1 MSLDIQFK
9 LKDNPDYLKYL
20 RENSWWYKVLNRNPN
35 EFKRFEEEV
44 KKNLHLNRVDKIE
57 KTLSTIEMLEK
68 ILVTFE

>member
-20 RENSWWYKVLNRNPN
+20 RKNSWWYKVLNRNPN

-44 KKNLHLNRVDKIE
+44 KKSLHLNRVDKIE

>member
-44 KKNLHLNRVDKIE
+44 KKSLHLNRVDKIE

>member
-20 RENSWWYKVLNRNPN
+20 RENSWWYKILNRNPN
-35 EFKRFEEEV
+35 EFKKFEEEV
-44 KKNLHLNRVDKIE
+44 KKSLHLNRVDKIE

>member
-44 KKNLHLNRVDKIE
+44 KKSLHLNRVDKIE

-68 ILVTFE
+68 FLVTFE